1 MRFGILGPLEVTEGK
16 ATRRV
21 GGPKTR
27 TLLAALLVRA
37 NEVVPAHLLVST
49 LWPDAGQA
57 EGANNLHTQ
66 LSRLRNALGGDAVE
80 RTESG
85 YVVRCD
91 EDELDA
97 LAFEQ
102 ASGRARAA
110 LAEGRWSDAA
120 GEAASALAWWR
131 GDEALPEFADQ
142 PFAMPRASALGEE
155 RWAAVECG
163 IDARLALGEHRAL
176 VGELGDLVEREPLRE
191 WLWGQLMRALYRCG
205 RQAEA
210 LRAYERLRN
219 ILADQLGITPCAE
232 LVRLERAVLAQDP
245 VLDWQAQAPGAAP
258 TPVPTSTLATFLFT
272 DVEHSTA
279 RWDRDPAA
287 MGASLRA
294 HDALV
299 RAAIESHH
307 GHVFGHPG
315 DGFCAVFT
323 APAAAVAAA
332 LDAQLRLS
340 EPGWSG
346 DPLDVR
352 MAVHTG
358 EAEPREGNYFGATV
372 NRVARLRDAAHG
384 GQVLVSAA
392 TRELMVDAGPPDS
405 ELVDVGTWLF
415 EGFAR
420 AERVYQLRHPG
431 LVAGFPPLR
440 SGRPHTGAL
449 PRPATSFVGRP
460 EECEQ
465 VAGLLRRER
474 LVTIT
479 GEGGLGKTRLAL
491 EVAHRAGLADY
502 PDGVWFCDVSS
513 VRDADGLAEHLAT
526 SMQVTLPA
534 GGDARRALL
543 ATVPGSRL
551 LLVVDNCE
559 TLRPAVARL
568 VGDLLAAGPDVRII
582 ATSRAA
588 LRVQGEQVLPL
599 DPLRLPGQPGT
610 DPGDGPAPAVQ
621 LLVDRARAAGARVSP
636 DQPALTD
643 IVFRLDGLPLAIELA
658 APRLATMSPDAV
670 AARLDRRFDL
680 LAPAPAGSPA
690 RHRTL
695 WATVDWSFQ
704 LLGPDA
710 RTLFAALSVFRGG
723 WTLDEA
729 ERIAPAAGLA
739 EVDVATLMAELVDQS
754 MVRIDLPSDGSA
766 RYDML
771 SAMAAYAAD
780 HLAETGA
787 AGAVAD
793 RHASHFLRLA
803 EEAVPHRRGPREA
816 VWVAG
821 LRAEW
826 ANLRTAY
833 EWFVSSS
840 HIGDALRLMTALV
853 DELLMREQR
862 EIGRWAEQLLAH
874 PGAQGE
880 PLRAVALALA
890 GLTAGVESRIED
902 ARRLSTEAL
911 AVAAAP
917 TDGPW
922 WIAHNTLSFLA
933 AGETDQAEWE
943 GHLEAMEAHS
953 RATGD
958 PLAAALA
965 QFDRTLLYDMA
976 GVPERG
982 QRAAEQLLDLAA
994 ERSNPSLRS
1003 MALLSHAR
1011 VVAQADPAQAG
1022 AELHEA
1028 LALAS
1033 TASNAIVTQQARRAI
1048 EELHARS
1055 GGFAAALASL
1065 REVAS
1070 RFADRGNVAEQTLT
1084 VISMLEPLVALGAYE
1099 VAATIGGAVSRTP
1112 WHSTARVLM
1121 IDATVA
1127 DRLDRERYLTAR
1139 RAGAAMTQADLVAYA
1154 SAQVKQLAGDVEPA

>member
-1 MRFGILGPLEVTEGK
+1 VRFGILGPLEVTEGE

-49 LWPDAGQA
+49 LWPEAGQA

-66 LSRLRNALGGDAVE
+66 LSRLRSALGRDAVE

-85 YVVRCD
+85 YVVRCG
-91 EDELDA
+91 EGELDA

-102 ASGRARAA
+102 ASAKARAA
-110 LAEGRWSDAA
+110 LAERRWADAA
-120 GEAASALAWWR
+120 ADAASALGWWR

-155 RWAAVECG
+155 RWGTVECG

-210 LRAYERLRN
+210 LRAYERLRQ

-245 VLDWQAQAPGAAP
+245 GLDWQAPVPGAGAA
-258 TPVPTSTLATFLFT
+258 PVPTSTLATFLFT

-279 RWDRDPAA
+279 RWDRDPTA
-287 MGASLRA
+287 MGAALRA

-323 APAAAVAAA
+323 TPADAVAAA

-340 EPGWSG
+340 EPGRLG

-358 EAEPREGNYFGATV
+358 EAEQREGNYFGATV

-392 TRELMVDAGPPDS
+392 TRELMVDAGPPES

-431 LVAGFPPLR
+431 LTAGFPPLR

-465 VAGLLRRER
+465 VAALLRGGR

-491 EVAHRAGLADY
+491 EVAHRASLADY

-513 VRDADGLAEHLAT
+513 VRDADGLAEHLAA
-526 SMQVTLPA
+526 SMRVTLSS

-559 TLRPAVARL
+559 TLRPAVAQL
-568 VGDLLAAGPDVRII
+568 VGDLLAAGPDMRII

-599 DPLRLPGQPGT
+599 DPLSLPGQPGT
-610 DPGDGPAPAVQ
+610 DPDGPAPAVQ
-621 LLVDRARAAGARVSP
+621 LLVDRARAAGARITP
-636 DQPALTD
+636 DQPSLSD

-658 APRLATMSPDAV
+658 APRLATMSPAAV

-704 LLGPDA
+704 LLGPEA

-739 EVDVATLMAELVDQS
+739 EADVAPLMAELVDQS

-771 SAMAAYAAD
+771 TAMAAYAAD
-780 HLAETGA
+780 YLDETGA
-787 AGAVAD
+787 TGAVAD

-821 LRAEW
+821 LRAER

-833 EWFVSSS
+833 EWFVSSGQ
-840 HIGDALRLMTALV
+840 IGHALRLMTALV
-853 DELLMREQR
+853 DEVLMREQR
-862 EIGRWAEQLLAH
+862 EIGRWAEQLMAQ

-911 AVAAAP
+911 AVAAEP

-933 AGETDQAEWE
+933 AAEALGAEWE

-965 QFDRTLLYDMA
+965 QFDRTLVYEMA
-976 GVPERG
+976 GTPERG
-982 QRAAEQLLDLAA
+982 EKAAEQLLELAA

-1011 VVAQADPAQAG
+1011 VMAQEDPAQAG

-1033 TASNAIVTQQARRAI
+1033 SASNAIVTQQARRAI
-1048 EELHARS
+1048 EELNARS
-1055 GGFAAALASL
+1055 GGHAAALASL
-1065 REVAS
+1065 RDVAS

-1084 VISMLEPLVALGAYE
+1084 VISMLDSLVALGAYE
-1099 VAATIGGAVSRTP
+1099 VAATICGAVSRTP
-1112 WHSTARVLM
+1112 WHSNARVLLV
-1121 IDATVA
+1121 DATVA
-1127 DRLDRERYLTAR
+1127 DRLDRERYVAAR

-1154 SAQVKQLAGDVEPA
+1154 SAQVKQLAGDVEHS

>member
-1 MRFGILGPLEVTEGK
+1 M
-16 ATRRV
+16 
-21 GGPKTR
+21 
-27 TLLAALLVRA
+27 
-37 NEVVPAHLLVST
+37 
-49 LWPDAGQA
+49 
-57 EGANNLHTQ
+57 
-66 LSRLRNALGGDAVE
+66 
-80 RTESG
+80 
-85 YVVRCD
+85 
-91 EDELDA
+91 
-97 LAFEQ
+97 
-102 ASGRARAA
+102 
-110 LAEGRWSDAA
+110 
-120 GEAASALAWWR
+120 
-131 GDEALPEFADQ
+131 
-142 PFAMPRASALGEE
+142 
-155 RWAAVECG
+155 
-163 IDARLALGEHRAL
+163 
-176 VGELGDLVEREPLRE
+176 
-191 WLWGQLMRALYRCG
+191 
-205 RQAEA
+205 
-210 LRAYERLRN
+210 
-219 ILADQLGITPCAE
+219 
-232 LVRLERAVLAQDP
+232 
-245 VLDWQAQAPGAAP
+245 
-258 TPVPTSTLATFLFT
+258 
-272 DVEHSTA
+272 
-279 RWDRDPAA
+279 
-287 MGASLRA
+287 
-294 HDALV
+294 
-299 RAAIESHH
+299 RAAIESHR

-323 APAAAVAAA
+323 APADAVAAA

-340 EPGWSG
+340 EPGWAG
-346 DPLDVR
+346 VPLDVR

-358 EAEPREGNYFGATV
+358 EAEQREGNYFGATV

-392 TRELMVDAGPPDS
+392 TRELMVEAGPPDS

-431 LVAGFPPLR
+431 LTTGFPPLR

-465 VAGLLRRER
+465 VAALLRHGR

-513 VRDADGLAEHLAT
+513 VRDADGLAEHLAS
-526 SMQVTLPA
+526 SMRVTAPA

-543 ATVPGSRL
+543 ASLPGARL

-568 VGDLLAAGPDVRII
+568 VGDLMAAGPDVRVI

-588 LRVQGEQVLPL
+588 LRVHGEQVLPL
-599 DPLRLPGQPGT
+599 DPLGLPGTGT
-610 DPGDGPAPAVQ
+610 DESDAPAPSVQ
-621 LLVDRARAAGARVSP
+621 LLVDRARAAGARIDP
-636 DQPALTD
+636 DQPALRD
-643 IVFRLDGLPLAIELA
+643 IALRLDGLPLAIELA
-658 APRLATMSPDAV
+658 APRLATMSPAAV

-680 LAPAPAGSPA
+680 LAPAPAGSPP

-704 LLGPDA
+704 LLGAEA

-729 ERIAPAAGLA
+729 ERIAPAAGLDEA
-739 EVDVATLMAELVDQS
+739 AVAPLMAELVDQS

-766 RYDML
+766 RYYML

-780 HLAETGA
+780 YLAETGV

-793 RHASHFLRLA
+793 RHASHFLWLA
-803 EEAVPHRRGPREA
+803 EEAVPHRRGPREP

-821 LRAEW
+821 LKAEW

-833 EWFVSSS
+833 EWFVGSGR
-840 HIGDALRLMTALV
+840 IRDALRLMTALV
-853 DELLMREQR
+853 DELLMRERR

-890 GLTAGVESRIED
+890 GITAGVESRIVD
-902 ARRLSTEAL
+902 ARRLSREAL
-911 AVAAAP
+911 AVAAEP

-922 WIAHNTLSFLA
+922 WIAHNTLAFVA
-933 AGETDQAEWE
+933 AGEANEEQRD

-965 QFDRTLLYDMA
+965 QFDRVLLFEMA
-976 GVPERG
+976 GHPERG
-982 QRAAEQLLDLAA
+982 EEAAEALLDLVA
-994 ERSNPSLRS
+994 ERTNPSLRS
-1003 MALLSHAR
+1003 MALLTHAK
-1011 VVAQADPAQAG
+1011 VLAQDDPVRAS

-1028 LALAS
+1028 LVLAS
-1033 TASNAIVTQQARRAI
+1033 TASNTIVAQQALRAL
-1048 EELHARS
+1048 EELNARS
-1055 GGFAAALASL
+1055 GGHTAALASL

-1084 VISMLEPLVALGAYE
+1084 VISMLDPLVALGAFE
-1099 VAATIGGAVSRTP
+1099 VAATICGAVSRTP
-1112 WHSTARVLM
+1112 WHSTARGVL

-1127 DRLDRERYLTAR
+1127 ERLDRDRYVAAR
-1139 RAGAAMTQADLVAYA
+1139 RAGAAMTPADLVAYA
-1154 SAQVKQLAGDVEPA
+1154 SAQVKELAGGTGEEVPS

>member
-1 MRFGILGPLEVTEGK
+1 VRFGILGPLEVTEGQ

-49 LWPDAGQA
+49 LWPDAGNV
-57 EGANNLHTQ
+57 EGTNNLHTQ
-66 LSRLRNALGGDAVE
+66 LSRLRNALGRDTVE
-80 RTESG
+80 RHESG
-85 YVVRCD
+85 YVVHCGP
-91 EDELDA
+91 DELDA
-97 LAFEQ
+97 LAFEE
-102 ASGRARAA
+102 AAGRARAA
-110 LAEGRWSDAA
+110 LADARWADAA
-120 GEAASALAWWR
+120 GEAASALACWR
-131 GDEALPEFADQ
+131 GDAALPEFADQ
-142 PFAMPRASALGEE
+142 PFAMPRASALSEQ
-155 RWAAVECG
+155 RWATLECR

-191 WLWGQLMRALYRCG
+191 WLWGELMRALYRCG

-210 LRAYERLRN
+210 LRAYERLRQ

-245 VLDWQAQAPGAAP
+245 ALDWQAPEAHAPPA
-258 TPVPTSTLATFLFT
+258 TVPTSTLATFLFT

-279 RWDRDPAA
+279 RWDRDPEA
-287 MGASLRA
+287 MGAALRA

-299 RAAIESHH
+299 RAAIESHR

-323 APAAAVAAA
+323 TPADAVAAA

-340 EPGWSG
+340 EPGWAG

-358 EAEPREGNYFGATV
+358 EAEQRDGNYFGATV

-392 TRELMVDAGPPDS
+392 TRELIVDAGPPDS

-431 LVAGFPPLR
+431 LAAGFPPLR

-465 VAGLLRRER
+465 VAALLRAER

-491 EVAHRAGLADY
+491 EVAHRASLAEY

-513 VRDADGLAEHLAT
+513 ARDADVLAEHLAA
-526 SMQVTLPA
+526 SMRVAAPT
-534 GGDARRALL
+534 GGDAHRALL
-543 ATVPGSRL
+543 ASVPGAHL

-568 VGDLLAAGPDVRII
+568 VGDLMAAGPGVRII

-588 LRVQGEQVLPL
+588 LRVHGEQVLPL
-599 DPLRLPGQPGT
+599 DPLGLPDGPGT
-610 DPGDGPAPAVQ
+610 DSANGPAPAVQ
-621 LLVDRARAAGARVSP
+621 LLIDRARAAGARVTP
-636 DQPALTD
+636 DQPGIGD

-658 APRLATMSPDAV
+658 APRLATMSPAAV

-704 LLGPDA
+704 LLGADA

-723 WTLDEA
+723 WTLDQA
-729 ERIAPAAGLA
+729 ERIAPAAGLDEA
-739 EVDVATLMAELVDQS
+739 AVAPLMAELVEQS
-754 MVRIDLPSDGSA
+754 LVRIDLPSDGSA

-771 SAMAAYAAD
+771 SVIAAYAAD
-780 HLAETGA
+780 YLAETGDA
-787 AGAVAD
+787 AAVAD
-793 RHASHFLRLA
+793 RHAGHFLWLA
-803 EEAVPHRRGPREA
+803 EEAVPYRRGPREP

-826 ANLRTAY
+826 ANLRAAY
-833 EWFVSSS
+833 DWFVSSGR
-840 HIGDALRLMTALV
+840 IRDALRLMTALT
-853 DELLMREQR
+853 DELLMRERR

-890 GLTAGVESRIED
+890 GITAGVESRVED
-902 ARRLSTEAL
+902 ARRLSMEAL
-911 AVAAAP
+911 EVAAEP

-922 WIAHNTLSFLA
+922 WIAHNTLSFFWA
-933 AGETDQAEWE
+933 NVDEAVWE
-943 GHLEAMEAHS
+943 SHLDAMEAHS

-958 PLAAALA
+958 PLAEALA
-965 QFDRTLLYDMA
+965 QFDRALIFEMA

-982 QRAAEQLLDLAA
+982 LKAAEELMELAA
-994 ERSNPSLRS
+994 ERSNPSLRC

-1011 VVAQADPAQAG
+1011 VVAHEDPATAR

-1033 TASNAIVTQQARRAI
+1033 TTSNTIVVQQALRGL
-1048 EELHARS
+1048 EELNARS
-1055 GGFAAALASL
+1055 GGHAAALAAL

-1084 VISMLEPLVALGAYE
+1084 VISMLDSLVALGAFE
-1099 VAATIGGAVSRTP
+1099 VAATICGAVSQSP
-1112 WHSTARVLM
+1112 WNNTARSLV
-1121 IDATVA
+1121 IDATLA
-1127 DRLDRERYLTAR
+1127 EHLDRKRYDAAR
-1139 RAGAAMTQADLVAYA
+1139 RAGAAMTPADLVAYA
-1154 SAQVKQLAGDVEPA
+1154 SAQVRELAGDSGPP